1 MCWGWGKEER
11 RSLISGSQSNYFHLF
26 LICAEDP
33 SGFHM
38 KEMVATLQKGAPR
51 ECHLPKRHSSRSSP
65 PVHNPTELMHLGRW
79 ERRFTASFEG
89 KTGDGFREQ
98 GQNVVIRR
106 KNSPTQSCGTTAKHS
121 PPHGVWSS
129 LAWETLKLG
138 MSHDLTSRL
147 KEALKII

>member
-51 ECHLPKRHSSRSSP
+51 ECHLPKRHSSQSSP
-65 PVHNPTELMHLGRW
+65 PVHHPTELMHLGRW
-79 ERRFTASFEG
+79 ERRFTASFEEKTAPGRKG
-89 KTGDGFREQ
+89 K
-98 GQNVVIRR
+98 
-106 KNSPTQSCGTTAKHS
+106 
-121 PPHGVWSS
+121 VWSS
-129 LAWETLKLG
+129 EGRTPPLRAVELQPSTALLMVCGALWPGKR
-138 MSHDLTSRL
+138 SSRGCHMIL
-147 KEALKII
+147 HPD